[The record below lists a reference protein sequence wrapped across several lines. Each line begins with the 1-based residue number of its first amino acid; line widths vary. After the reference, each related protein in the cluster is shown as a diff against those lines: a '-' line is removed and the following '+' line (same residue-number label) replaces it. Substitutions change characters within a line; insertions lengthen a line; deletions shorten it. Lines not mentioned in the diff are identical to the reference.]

1 MNRHKQ
7 LNIVKD
13 HKSFFKQIEEYK
25 TYKIKFEKDNIIKSK
40 IQSFK
45 YIVKGDNELLIII
58 ITQSEYNFFVNNEFK
73 ELKLKKNLCY
83 YNSRVKK
90 KVL

>member
-58 ITQSEYNFFVNNEFK
+58 IT
-73 ELKLKKNLCY
+73 
-83 YNSRVKK
+83 
-90 KVL
+90 